1 MQTLDL
7 DTLRTLTVIQE
18 QGGFAAAAIH
28 LGRTQSAVSQ
38 QMQRLESQLG
48 RAIFERRGRQKRLTP
63 HGERLLDYARHLLS
77 VNDEA
82 LRNLQQG
89 SLEGVLRIGA
99 PHDVADNMLP
109 PLLAQIARHSPLLQ
123 IDIHVGRSPFL
134 MESLHRGEIDMT
146 ISNRH
151 DPTLEGVVLRTSPT
165 VWVCSSSYVL
175 DTSKPIPLVLADGPS
190 LFRRL
195 AQEALDDA
203 GIRWS
208 PSYTSSSLIG
218 IKAALR
224 AGLGVT
230 ARGIELIGTDFRVL
244 GENDGM
250 PRLPDVEYY
259 LFVRNN
265 VVRPLTRRVF
275 DMLKSNMRLLRSADR
290 ENRPGDVFG
299 GGNHVRFAV

>member
-1 MQTLDL
+1 MDILDL
-7 DTLRTLTVIQE
+7 DALRTLTVIQE
-18 QGGFAAAAIH
+18 KDGFAAAAVHI
-28 LGRTQSAVSQ
+28 GKTQSAVTQ

-63 HGERLLDYARHLLS
+63 LGLRLLDYARHLLA

-82 LRNLQQG
+82 LRSLQQG

-109 PLLAQIARHSPLLQ
+109 PLLAQVARVSPLLQ

-146 ISNRH
+146 ISNRY
-151 DPTLEGVVLRTSPT
+151 DPTLEGVVLRNSPT
-165 VWVCSSSYVL
+165 VWLCSASYVH
-175 DTSKPIPLVLADGPS
+175 DSGKPIPLVLADGPS

-203 GIRWS
+203 GIHWS

-230 ARGIELIGTDFRVL
+230 ARGVEQVDSEFRVL
-244 GENDGM
+244 GETDGL
-250 PRLPDVEYY
+250 PRLPDVAYY
-259 LFVRNN
+259 LFVRKN

-275 DMLKSNMRLLRSADR
+275 DMLKSNMRLLRSNER
-290 ENRPGDVFG
+290 
-299 GGNHVRFAV
+299 RFRTEQA

>member
-1 MQTLDL
+1 
-7 DTLRTLTVIQE
+7 
-18 QGGFAAAAIH
+18 
-28 LGRTQSAVSQ
+28 
-38 QMQRLESQLG
+38 
-48 RAIFERRGRQKRLTP
+48 
-63 HGERLLDYARHLLS
+63 
-77 VNDEA
+77 
-82 LRNLQQG
+82 
-89 SLEGVLRIGA
+89 VLRIGA

-109 PLLAQIARHSPLLQ
+109 PLLAQVARVSPLLQ

-151 DPTLEGVVLRTSPT
+151 DPTLEGVVLRSSPT
-165 VWVCSSSYVL
+165 VWLCSASYVL
-175 DTSKPIPLVLADGPS
+175 DSAKPIPLVLADGPS

-230 ARGIELIGTDFRVL
+230 ARGVELLDAEFRVL
-244 GENDGM
+244 GETDGL
-250 PRLPDVEYY
+250 PRLPDVAYY
-259 LFVRNN
+259 LFVRKN

-275 DMLKSNMRLLRSADR
+275 DMLKSNMRLLRSSERSFRADL
-290 ENRPGDVFG
+290 G
-299 GGNHVRFAV
+299 